1 MANIQKIAE
10 GLVNLSFAEVQALAR
25 ILAMEYGVSA
35 KEDISLRQDIPS
47 ETEKTFTLKDGLD
60 EALREAALVREVQ
73 RRAEKRQW
81 YVPKTIGKPCKV
93 LLKRRK

>member
-1 MANIQKIAE
+1 MADIKRIAE
-10 GLVNLSFAEVQALAR
+10 ELVRLSDAQTYALACF
-25 ILAMEYGVSA
+25 LAKEYGISA

-60 EALREAALVREVQ
+60 EALREVALVREAQ

-81 YVPKTIGKPCKV
+81 FVPKTIGKPCKV
-93 LLKRRK
+93 LLKKRK

>member
-10 GLVNLSFAEVQALAR
+10 GLVRLSCAEVQAIAR
-25 ILAMEYGVSA
+25 ILAKEYGISA

-60 EALREAALVREVQ
+60 EALLEVALVREAQ
-73 RRAEKRQW
+73 RRAEKKQW
-81 YVPKTIGKPCKV
+81 FVPKTIGKPCKV
-93 LLKRRK
+93 LLKKRK